1 LSSTRPC
8 SISIEENEAVIDYA
22 LRKRDV
28 QVLDAGLSFGDAGFT
43 RYRDR
48 QFDESLKLSRRVY
61 PHKQNLDGFFICKLK
76 KLSSKIKTKAKN
88 DDEGDADDFEN
99 NNEAAEEVEEPVVVP
114 KKKKKLPKP
123 SRVSVAKSFE
133 TGGGAQ
139 EEVEKVL
146 QQEQGQSERR
156 RGRGRPEAQAQLKM
170 TQTIIH
176 TTCHLP
182 E

>member
-1 LSSTRPC
+1 
-8 SISIEENEAVIDYA
+8 VIDYA

-123 SRVSVAKSFE
+123 SRVSVAKSLKQEAEPKKKSKKFFNKNKGKAK
-133 TGGGAQ
+133 GGEGAG
-139 EEVEKVL
+139 
-146 QQEQGQSERR
+146 GQKRKR
-156 RGRGRPEAQAQLKM
+156 N
-170 TQTIIH
+170 
-176 TTCHLP
+176 
-182 E
+182 